1 MEKSGQKQPEQLEA
15 GPDFDNQEK
24 KVENFNSLES
34 YEGHKGAPKKPI
46 YRSPGVNL
54 GIIDKKGDNCL
65 I

>member
-24 KVENFNSLES
+24 KVENFNSLKS
-34 YEGHKGAPKKPI
+34 YEGHKGASKKPI
-46 YRSPGVNL
+46 YRSPGVKS
-54 GIIDKKGDNCL
+54 GKKCL